1 MVKNTLQPPFVSL
14 DVRKD
19 RLENVELNVHALVA
33 ELDGRDA
40 GNIALICGHSRLAHS
55 ASLGMTVRVDF
66 QGQGICTEL
75 MVALMGLAENWLN
88 HQRIEFQVYTHNEPG
103 IALYEK
109 FGFEIEGTHRDHAL
123 RDGLYA
129 QSYTMARLR
138 L

>member
-1 MVKNTLQPPFVSL
+1 MVRNTLQLPFVSL

-19 RLENVELNVHALVA
+19 RLENVEPNVHALVA
-33 ELDGRDA
+33 ELDGRDT
-40 GNIALICGHSRLAHS
+40 GNIAPIYGHSRLAHS

-66 QGQGICTEL
+66 QGQGIGTEL
-75 MVALMGLAENWLN
+75 MAALVGLAENWLN
-88 HQRIEFQVYTHNEPG
+88 PQRIELQVYTHNEPG

-123 RDGLYA
+123 RDGLYV

>member
-1 MVKNTLQPPFVSL
+1 MVRNTLQPPFVSL

-19 RLENVELNVHALVA
+19 RLENVEPNVHALVA
-33 ELDGRDA
+33 ELDGRDT
-40 GNIALICGHSRLAHS
+40 GNIAPIYGHSRLAHS

-66 QGQGICTEL
+66 QGQGIGTEL
-75 MVALMGLAENWLN
+75 MAALVGLAENWLN
-88 HQRIEFQVYTHNEPG
+88 PQRIELQVYTHNEPG

-109 FGFEIEGTHRDHAL
+109 FGFEIEGTDRDHAL
-123 RDGLYA
+123 RDGLYV

>member
-1 MVKNTLQPPFVSL
+1 MVRNTLQPPFVSL

-19 RLENVELNVHALVA
+19 RLENVETNVHALVA
-33 ELDGRDA
+33 ELDGRDT
-40 GNIALICGHSRLAHS
+40 GNIAPIYGHSRLAHS

-66 QGQGICTEL
+66 QGQGIGTEL
-75 MVALMGLAENWLN
+75 MAALVGLAENWLN
-88 HQRIEFQVYTHNEPG
+88 PQRIELQVYTHNEPG

-123 RDGLYA
+123 RVGLYV